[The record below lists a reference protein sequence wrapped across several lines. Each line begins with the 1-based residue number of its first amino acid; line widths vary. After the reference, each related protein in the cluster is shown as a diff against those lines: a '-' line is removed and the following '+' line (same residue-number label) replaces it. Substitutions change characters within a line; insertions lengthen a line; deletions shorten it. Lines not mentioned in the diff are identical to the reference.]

1 MDDELEVLEPLD
13 DPAYLAAR
21 EFSLNCSA
29 DPLPSREA
37 IVARLRELEAW
48 GVDLSLVQA
57 SLDLTPTERLE
68 AAFARAEGAGYRPGS
83 RLAELEAILS
93 APELAEQR

>member
-1 MDDELEVLEPLD
+1 MDLEVEEPLD
-13 DPAYLAAR
+13 DPAYVAAR

-37 IVARLRELEAW
+37 IIARLRELEAW

-57 SLDLTPTERLE
+57 SLDLTPTQRLE
-68 AAFARAEGAGYRPGS
+68 QNADIVRFAHAARVGRRSRALR
-83 RLAELEAILS
+83 
-93 APELAEQR
+93 